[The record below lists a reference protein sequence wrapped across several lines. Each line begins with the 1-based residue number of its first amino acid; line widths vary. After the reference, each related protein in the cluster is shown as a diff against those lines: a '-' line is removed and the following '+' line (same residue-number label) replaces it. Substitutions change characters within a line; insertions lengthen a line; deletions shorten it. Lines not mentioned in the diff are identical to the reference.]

1 MLINTQIFA
10 MGAFDRADRES
21 VDDGWRYYEK
31 AKEALAAE
39 LFAKGTLQLVQG
51 VAIMSNY
58 LWVGWP
64 TSEAQ

>member
-1 MLINTQIFA
+1 

-58 LWVGWP
+58 L
-64 TSEAQ
+64 